1 MKDSSRRNAIK
12 RIIIMII
19 GLILVGVVFVCLKS
33 CVDYA
38 RAENT
43 YTLELSEIETNIFAI
58 REEVIS
64 AIPAENYTL
73 ITICD
78 TKGNVHSIKGKCNIV
93 IQNDVSPYAVIVD
106 RNIVNCDGITLYIP
120 MNSIK
125 VSETKTIY

>member
-1 MKDSSRRNAIK
+1 MKPNRISLVRKITIIAIGIVLA
-12 RIIIMII
+12 IIIFFGI
-19 GLILVGVVFVCLKS
+19 KT
-33 CVDYA
+33 CVEYA
-38 RAENT
+38 FAENT

-78 TKGNVHSIKGKCNIV
+78 TKGNMYSIKGKCNIV
-93 IQNDVSPYAVIVD
+93 IQNDVSPYAVIVE

>member
-1 MKDSSRRNAIK
+1 MKPNRISLVRKITIIAIGIALA
-12 RIIIMII
+12 IIISFCI
-19 GLILVGVVFVCLKS
+19 KN
-33 CVDYA
+33 CVEYTF
-38 RAENT
+38 AENT

-78 TKGNVHSIKGKCNIV
+78 TKGNMHSIKGKCNIV
-93 IQNDVSPYAVIVD
+93 IQNDVSPYAVIVE
-106 RNIVNCDGITLYIP
+106 RNIINSDGITLYIP
-120 MNSIK
+120 MNSIR

>member
-1 MKDSSRRNAIK
+1 MKPNRISLVRKITIIAIGIALA
-12 RIIIMII
+12 IIIFFGIRN
-19 GLILVGVVFVCLKS
+19 
-33 CVDYA
+33 CVEYA
-38 RAENT
+38 FAENT

-78 TKGNVHSIKGKCNIV
+78 TKGTVYSIKGKCNIV
-93 IQNDVSPYAVIVD
+93 IQNDISPYAVIVE
-106 RNIVNCDGITLYIP
+106 RNIVNSDDITLYIP